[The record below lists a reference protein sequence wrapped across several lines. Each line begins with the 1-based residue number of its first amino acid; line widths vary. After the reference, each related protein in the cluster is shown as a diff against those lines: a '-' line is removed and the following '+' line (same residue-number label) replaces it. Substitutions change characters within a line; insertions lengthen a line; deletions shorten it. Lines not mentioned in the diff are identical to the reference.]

1 MLTILFLVV
10 FFSFGK
16 SDMIVAGIDFL
27 SPHSTCSHHHH
38 SGVADGA
45 RSARA
50 FWQKLPPL
58 APLRRTISHSALSP
72 GCRVEAVPNSSFP
85 LLILS
90 YVDYLQVSDALS
102 YLVSHRP
109 DAVLVFAP
117 LFVIGECPCVFAL
130 CVRLRS

>member
-1 MLTILFLVV
+1 MH
-10 FFSFGK
+10 SFGK

-27 SPHSTCSHHHH
+27 GPHGH
-38 SGVADGA
+38 SS
-45 RSARA
+45 SANSA
-50 FWQKLPPL
+50 EGGGHPAKSFWRQLPPL
-58 APLRRTISHSALSP
+58 APLRRTISHSALGP

-90 YVDYLQVSDALS
+90 YVDYLQVSDAVS

-117 LFVIGECPCVFAL
+117 LFIIGELSRNIL
-130 CVRLRS
+130 CSGE

>member
-1 MLTILFLVV
+1 M
-10 FFSFGK
+10 FFSFFSSFGK

-27 SPHSTCSHHHH
+27 GHGGGG
-38 SGVADGA
+38 SGEGGHQHTAK
-45 RSARA
+45 A
-50 FWQKLPPL
+50 FWKGLPPL
-58 APLRRTISHSALSP
+58 APLRRTLSHSALSP

-90 YVDYLQVSDALS
+90 YVDYLQVSDAVS

-117 LFVIGECPCVFAL
+117 LFIIG
-130 CVRLRS
+130 